1 MTQIKN
7 GGNQINIKEK
17 KINVG
22 IGFVTGRKNFKN
34 VIKTY
39 VNNWNE
45 SGLVDNEKIALHLLV
60 AYDLGYTDTTL
71 SDYMITDEEILDTVD
86 STYYWGSSAITN
98 EAQFLVGKNIVTL
111 EEAKLIFGEGYAMKR
126 NAVLYFAIKTK
137 MDYLIFFDDDEYPV
151 ANIRVNNSI
160 VWNGQEVLSTHIK
173 NIMQAD
179 MTHGHHCG
187 YISPIPQL
195 TFNNRLSEDDFRIF
209 IESISND
216 IINWNSV
223 KEKMNNGGVT
233 YADLDII
240 NSRITEVVKEK
251 NGMKFIS
258 GANLGFNLKNL
269 DKLFPFYNPPG
280 ARGEDTFLST
290 CICESTI
297 IKVPCYTFHDGFS
310 TYEHL
315 LLGVLPNK
323 LKAMKDDSGE
333 NTKRFLRASIGWIR
347 YKPLLLY
354 ITQRESY
361 EDKII
366 EIKENLK
373 NVIPNICNYIE
384 DDGFKDILSELDYF
398 HTHVEEH
405 NKDFENT
412 KHGWLKITKFL
423 KNTELNKNGEFFAQ

>member
-1 MTQIKN
+1 M
-7 GGNQINIKEK
+7 NIEEK

-22 IGFVTGRKNFKN
+22 VGFVTGRKNFKN

-45 SGLVDNEKIALHLLV
+45 SGLVDNEKVALHLFV
-60 AYDLGYTDTTL
+60 AYDLAYTGTTM
-71 SDYMITDEEILDTVD
+71 SDYKITDEEILGSVD
-86 STYYWGSSAITN
+86 SAYYLGNSAIIN
-98 EAQFLVGKNIVTL
+98 EAQFLIEKEVVTL
-111 EEAKLIFGEGYAMKR
+111 EEAELIFGEGYAMKR
-126 NAVLYFAIKTK
+126 NSVLYFALKNK
-137 MDYLIFFDDDEYPV
+137 MDYIVFFDDDEYPI
-151 ANIRVNNSI
+151 ANIKINDSI
-160 VWNGQEVLSTHIK
+160 AWKGQEVLSTHIK
-173 NIMQAD
+173 NIMYAD

-195 TFNNRLSEDDFRIF
+195 TYNNKLTEDDFRVF

-216 IINWNSV
+216 IINWESI
-223 KEKMNNGGVT
+223 KAKMDDGGVT
-233 YADLDII
+233 YADINII
-240 NSRITEVVKEK
+240 NSKITRVVKEK

-290 CICESTI
+290 CICDCTI
-297 IKVPCYTFHDGFS
+297 RKVPCYTFHDGFS

-323 LKAMKDDSGE
+323 LNAMRADSGV
-333 NTKRFLRASIGWIR
+333 NMKRFLKASIGWIR

-354 ITQRESY
+354 ITHKEGY
-361 EDKII
+361 EAEII
-366 EIKENLK
+366 KMKRDLSI
-373 NVIPNICNYIE
+373 VIPKICDYFE
-384 DDGFKDILSELDYF
+384 DDGFKSILDELDYF

-405 NKDFENT
+405 YRDFDNT
-412 KHGWLKITKFL
+412 KSAWLKIIKFL
-423 KNTELNKNGEFFAQ
+423 KTDENTLTAEYAKPCTLSVNF